1 MALPKIATPSY
12 EMKIPSL
19 GKKVKYRPYLIKEE
33 KILMIA
39 LESKD
44 EKHIE
49 TAILN
54 IIRDCVDGDMDT
66 SLLTSFDIEY
76 VFLKLRAKSV
86 GEGVK
91 LSLACA
97 AEECEEKTIVNVDLD
112 AVTMK
117 NSSNIGKLLRADLG
131 DELIV
136 DLHYP
141 RISEKISKKDQKSD
155 ADSLI
160 ATVALSLDM
169 IYYKEDSFSTKD
181 VSFEETRDF
190 IENLSSGQ
198 FQKVIELLGEG
209 PYVSYD
215 IKFNCKCGH
224 KNEHELKGLTD
235 FFM

>member
-1 MALPKIATPSY
+1 MALPKIAAPSY

-39 LESKD
+39 LESKS
-44 EKHIE
+44 EKQIE
-49 TAILN
+49 RSVLD
-54 IIRDCVDGDMDT
+54 IIGNCVEGDIDT

-76 VFLKLRAKSV
+76 LFLKLRAKSV

-91 LSLACA
+91 LSLTCSS
-97 AEECEEKTIVNVDLD
+97 EECEEKTNITVDLD
-112 AVTMK
+112 SVTMK
-117 NSSNIGKLLRADLG
+117 NSSNIGKLLRVDLG
-131 DELIV
+131 DKLIV

-141 RISEKISKKDQKSD
+141 RISEKITKKDQKSD

-198 FQKVIELLGEG
+198 FQKVIEVLGEG

-215 IKFNCKCGH
+215 IKFDCKCGH
-224 KNEHELKGLTD
+224 TNEHELKGLSD
-235 FFM
+235 FFI